1 MNSTTTVIAVLII
14 AVFSA
19 IIIAMM
25 VSQARHKALEAKNH
39 RSRTLAMQKKRL
51 NNLLRSL
58 PPSYLSTEL
67 RDFLYQAILQ
77 NLKSQAALLPEKNE
91 LINDEIADLAAE
103 RERVKTHPIKGQ
115 TTLLSADQTSV
126 YRGLLKSLYQFVR
139 GNYQTGRLNKAH
151 AEKMLKQID
160 VKLDETAVEFFDLSA
175 KSFLNQDK
183 FREAKNAYQKALSTI
198 DESKHQEQFQQ
209 QYLVIRN
216 SLEKL
221 IENWRSSREDFS
233 KKNAAKLADQVGD
246 MVTDEDSWKKKQNY
260 D

>member
-1 MNSTTTVIAVLII
+1 MNSTTTIIAVLII

-39 RSRTLAMQKKRL
+39 RTRTLAMQKKRL

-77 NLKSQAALLPEKNE
+77 NLKSQAALLPEKDD
-91 LINDEIADLAAE
+91 LIKDEISELAAE
-103 RERVKTHPIKGQ
+103 RERVKTHPITGQ

-126 YRGLLKSLYQFVR
+126 YRGLLKSLSQFVR
-139 GNYQTGRLNKAH
+139 GNYQTGRLNKPH
-151 AEKMLKQID
+151 AEKMLTQID
-160 VKLDETAVEFFDLSA
+160 VKLDETAIEFFELSA
-175 KSFLNQDK
+175 KSFLQQNK

-198 DESKHQEQFQQ
+198 EESKHQEQFQQ
-209 QYLVIRN
+209 QNLVLRN
-216 SLEKL
+216 SLNKL
-221 IENWRSSREDFS
+221 IEDWRSSREDFS
-233 KKNAAKLADQVGD
+233 KKNAERLAGQVGE
-246 MVTDEDSWKKKQNY
+246 MVIEEDSWKKKQSY

>member
-58 PPSYLSTEL
+58 PPSYLSSEL

-91 LINDEIADLAAE
+91 LINDEIAELAAE
-103 RERVKTHPIKGQ
+103 RERIKTHPIKGQ
-115 TTLLSADQTSV
+115 TTLHSADQSSV

-139 GNYQTGRLNKAH
+139 GNYQTGRLNKSH

-175 KSFLNQDK
+175 KSFMDQNK
-183 FREAKNAYQKALSTI
+183 YREAKNAYQKALSTI
-198 DESKHQEQFQQ
+198 DESKHPEQFQQ
-209 QYLVIRN
+209 QSLVIRN

-221 IENWRSSREDFS
+221 IEDWRSSREDFS
-233 KKNAAKLADQVGD
+233 KRNSEKLADQVGN
-246 MVTDEDSWKKKQNY
+246 MVTEEDSWKKKQSY